1 MKKTYIIPETEIV
14 NIAPSSLIANSPFDD
29 GSTDL
34 QDLEAPEGSDGLVKG
49 RGFNIWGD
57 DDWDD

>member
-14 NIAPSSLIANSPFDD
+14 DIAPSSLIAESLGGGDD
-29 GSTDL
+29 ASRQYDPDTDG
-34 QDLEAPEGSDGLVKG
+34 DVKYRG
-49 RGFNIWGD
+49 RGLNIWGD